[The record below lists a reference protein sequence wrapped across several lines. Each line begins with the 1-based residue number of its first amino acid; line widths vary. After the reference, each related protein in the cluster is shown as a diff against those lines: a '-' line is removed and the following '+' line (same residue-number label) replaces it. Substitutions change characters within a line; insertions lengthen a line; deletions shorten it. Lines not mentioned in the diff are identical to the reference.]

1 MHRPPSLRP
10 DRAARAPIALVVLLA
25 LGACASDQ
33 GHGGHGYGHGGHHP
47 DGPPPARERVFLSP
61 MGEPF
66 RAAADAGDPERAW
79 FDGADANRDGQITLA
94 EFQADAARFFAT
106 LDVGHDGEIDPAD
119 IERYETVLAP
129 EVRSGSG
136 GGGGARSG
144 GGGGQGGGG
153 RSHGGGGGMGRGG
166 GGGGMGGGGG
176 RRGGGGGSSEGSSS
190 APQATEPVRQG
201 AGRYAYLDI
210 PEPVVA
216 ADANMNRG
224 IDPNEF
230 AIAAAARFKLL
241 DRDGDGVLT
250 WAELPHVHARPGG
263 MHRPGGGGRPGGG
276 SFGGGSS
283 GGGSGGFGGSPPGNR

>member
-1 MHRPPSLRP
+1 
-10 DRAARAPIALVVLLA
+10 
-25 LGACASDQ
+25 
-33 GHGGHGYGHGGHHP
+33 
-47 DGPPPARERVFLSP
+47 

-66 RAAADAGDPERAW
+66 RLAADAGDPERAW
-79 FDGADANRDGQITLA
+79 FDGADANHDGQLTLA

-106 LDVGHDGEIDPAD
+106 LDTGRDGEIDPAD
-119 IERYETVLAP
+119 IERYETIVAP
-129 EVRSGSG
+129 EVRAG
-136 GGGGARSG
+136 GGGLGGARG
-144 GGGGQGGGG
+144 GGGGQGGGGG

-176 RRGGGGGSSEGSSS
+176 RRGGGGTEGGSSSS

-201 AGRYAYLDI
+201 AGRYSYLDI

-224 IDPNEF
+224 IDANEF

-250 WAELPHVHARPGG
+250 WAKLPHVHARPGG
-263 MHRPGGGGRPGGG
+263 MRRG
-276 SFGGGSS
+276 
-283 GGGSGGFGGSPPGNR
+283 GGFGGPPRGDR